1 MADKKKRVRSITSFT
16 LTDAARAKLKA
27 ASIKTG
33 LSMSRL
39 VEQMALDLNIDN
51 ISISL
56 N

>member
-1 MADKKKRVRSITSFT
+1 MATKTKRVRTISSFT
-16 LTDAARAKLKA
+16 LSDAARAKLKA

-39 VEQMALDLNIDN
+39 VEQMALDLNIDTA
-51 ISISL
+51 SISL